1 MRLSKQLETE
11 FCYKLERLKNE
22 CVNLSIQYKF
32 GLS

>member
-22 CVNLSIQYKF
+22 YVNLSIQYKF